1 MKALVDALVLLVVA
15 AVPWLDAA
23 AGQQS
28 VPLNG
33 GQPYAV
39 RSYRA
44 DLGASDT
51 NGFGASFAVGSSY
64 AWVGTG
70 KFSPISGVLYSFSD
84 DDVNNVVPLLSLN
97 RTTLTK
103 DCFDTSSACDPA
115 TVKISGSRLA
125 IGTEFDRFMPG
136 MSYLKMHGSTL
147 IYDISPGPPVTLT
160 LAARL
165 LPDLSLMNWTD
176 DTPSQYRFGKRVAID
191 GAVVAVSSPDEPAPF
206 KNSVYIFR
214 RNTSGNYTLVKRLVN
229 PFGRDESGAF
239 MLRGR
244 WLFGDGVLVQWQDQV
259 PGIVADL
266 KPSGSG
272 TYLFALG
279 GPESAPV
286 IVRVPEAGTVNVV
299 ELMLTADG
307 ATWQATTV
315 GSVIGRPSSIDL
327 SADFSTVVVGMSDSG
342 QKDTGLMP
350 DSLFAGQ
357 LVRFVMS
364 SGWWTM
370 PPFEL
375 KDASRGLGHNVAL
388 SSSGRTTFATT
399 FGNQDNVSMV
409 LLASSTPT
417 VRPTSGPTSL
427 PSTVSTSLAPSTV
440 SPSKGPNDASS
451 IGASA
456 LAGLVALAV
465 CL

>member
-1 MKALVDALVLLVVA
+1 M
-15 AVPWLDAA
+15 
-23 AGQQS
+23 
-28 VPLNG
+28 
-33 GQPYAV
+33 
-39 RSYRA
+39 
-44 DLGASDT
+44 LG
-51 NGFGASFAVGSSY
+51 
-64 AWVGTG
+64 
-70 KFSPISGVLYSFSD
+70 
-84 DDVNNVVPLLSLN
+84 
-97 RTTLTK
+97 
-103 DCFDTSSACDPA
+103 
-115 TVKISGSRLA
+115 
-125 IGTEFDRFMPG
+125 
-136 MSYLKMHGSTL
+136 
-147 IYDISPGPPVTLT
+147 
-160 LAARL
+160 
-165 LPDLSLMNWTD
+165 
-176 DTPSQYRFGKRVAID
+176 
-191 GAVVAVSSPDEPAPF
+191 
-206 KNSVYIFR
+206 
-214 RNTSGNYTLVKRLVN
+214 GNYTLVKRLVN
-229 PFGRDESGAF
+229 PFGRDESETF

-244 WLFGDGVLVQWQDQV
+244 WLFGDGVLVRWQDQV

-299 ELMLTADG
+299 ELMQTADG

-327 SADFSTVVVGMSDSG
+327 SADFSSVVVGMSYSG
-342 QKDTGLMP
+342 QKYTGGFSPGDTT
-350 DSLFAGQ
+350 FAGQ

-364 SGWWTM
+364 SGWSTM

-375 KDASRGLGHNVAL
+375 KDASRGLGRNVAL

-399 FGNQDNVSMV
+399 FGNQANVSMV

-427 PSTVSTSLAPSTV
+427 PSTVSTSLAPSTTSPTSLAPSTTSPTSLAPSTV
-440 SPSKGPNDASS
+440 SPSKGSNDASS